1 MVQSGAEGSG
11 SEAADWWRAVGQAQR
26 AMSVDMSS
34 QASDSNEEFVDDDD
48 EDAAEGD
55 IKYYYDNLDEDVAVE
70 EPFDP
75 EEYQFNCLTY
85 RESQRVLTEEVNNV
99 ASALKVCFDSLYDYV
114 YR

>member
-1 MVQSGAEGSG
+1 MVQSGAEGSS
-11 SEAADWWRAVGQAQR
+11 SEAAVWWRAAVSQAQR

-34 QASDSNEEFVDDDD
+34 QASDSNDEYVDDDD

-55 IKYYYDNLDEDVAVE
+55 IKYYYDNDEDVVIE

-99 ASALKVCFDSLYDYV
+99 ASALKVRVRKTCCVF
-114 YR
+114 